1 MSRRKRTTRT
11 VEFVGGPRA
20 GQVDQVP
27 IEADGIYQPS
37 DTPGA
42 FHRYVGP
49 TGGGFA
55 LFAYV
60 GLVDEKDQPTTET
73 AAQVRFESD
82 MADLMHSMDT
92 EQVEARAIVE
102 QMAAERE
109 QALRKRT
116 SA

>member
-11 VEFVGGPRA
+11 VKFVGGPRA
-20 GQVDQVP
+20 EQVDQVP
-27 IEADGIYQPS
+27 AEADGIYLPS
-37 DTPGA
+37 GTPGA

-55 LFAYV
+55 YFAYI
-60 GLVDEKDQPTTET
+60 GLVDEKDQPTTEA
-73 AAQVRFESD
+73 AAQARFEAD
-82 MADLMHSMDT
+82 MAELMTSMDG